1 MGQSELVGEPVADGE
16 FASDDAVAGGDAGGP
31 EDLLLLVQPA
41 TITASRHD
49 RATTRI
55 GLVCRSVLKRSLCA
69 RPDRLLSRADR
80 VP

>member
-16 FASDDAVAGGDAGGP
+16 FTSDDAVAGGDTAGP

-55 GLVCRSVLKRSLCA
+55 GPVCRSVLKSSLCGL
-69 RPDRLLSRADR
+69 PDRLLSRADR
-80 VP
+80 AP

>member
-16 FASDDAVAGGDAGGP
+16 FASDDAVAGDDTVGP
-31 EDLLLLVQPA
+31 DDLLLLLVQPA

-55 GLVCRSVLKRSLCA
+55 GPVCRSM
-69 RPDRLLSRADR
+69 
-80 VP
+80 